1 MKFEHTKPSRHE
13 TRYKRCKVA
22 FWLLCLAYLAIVV
35 ALTYFCKEN
44 LIYLALI
51 FLLNVVIVFRVGV
64 LVIRALVFPFSLW
77 IISDGFTGTGSERY
91 ARDFAALL
99 EKSYLILRVA
109 PASLPPPP
117 STAINRTSKTGDPA
131 PSASPP
137 LDDRGPPLA

>member
-13 TRYKRCKVA
+13 KRYKRCKVA

-51 FLLNVVIVFRVGV
+51 FLLNVVIVFRLGV

-91 ARDFAALL
+91 ARDFASLL
-99 EKSYLILRVA
+99 EKSYMILRQTPVN
-109 PASLPPPP
+109 PPPP
-117 STAINRTSKTGDPA
+117 ESTAINRTSKIGDPA
-131 PSASPP
+131 PSAPP
-137 LDDRGPPLA
+137 QDDKAILST